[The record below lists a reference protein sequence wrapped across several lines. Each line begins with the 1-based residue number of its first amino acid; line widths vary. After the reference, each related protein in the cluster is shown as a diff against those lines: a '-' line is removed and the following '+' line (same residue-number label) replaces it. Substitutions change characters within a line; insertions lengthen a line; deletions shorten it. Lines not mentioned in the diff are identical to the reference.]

1 LQRASVS
8 IVAEAQVR
16 DWRFSDA
23 FMPAQSSHDAAMTM
37 SENR

>member
-1 LQRASVS
+1 
-8 IVAEAQVR
+8 VR